1 MEKKKMLVIDDNPVI
16 LRLSSS
22 LLTALGYD
30 VVTAENGV
38 EGLNLAELEQP
49 DLIFL
54 DIILPQMHGFEVC
67 RTLKEGKKTKDIP
80 VVIVSGT
87 GLEDVAA
94 SEPDLKADAV
104 LSKPF
109 GRKELEK
116 VINQVLKA

>member
-1 MEKKKMLVIDDNPVI
+1 MGKKRMLVIDDNPVI

-22 LLTALGYD
+22 LLTALGHE

-67 RTLKEGKKTKDIP
+67 KTLKENKRTAKIP

-87 GLEDVAA
+87 GLEEVAA
-94 SEPDLKADAV
+94 SEPNLKADAI

-109 GRKELEK
+109 GKKDLEDVIKK
-116 VINQVLKA
+116 VLG